1 MYIIPTDKE
10 AELLPYFR
18 RYFPEF
24 ATLSDTKYGDFLTQA
39 VLYIPGRLNKSQNQT
54 ACGWA
59 VKKELLNLWVAHMI
73 MLFGIM
79 EQEDPANP
87 QPIDLVRLA
96 TSLSEGGLSASYGEI
111 TPRNGRPETVY
122 EYLSKTSYGERAK
135 VLLEQCLSGA
145 CGAFTV

>member
-1 MYIIPTDKE
+1 MYIIPTE
-10 AELLPYFR
+10 TESELLPYFR
-18 RYFPEF
+18 QYFPEF
-24 ATLSDTKYGDFLTQA
+24 ATLSDTKYIDLRTQA
-39 VLYIPGRLNKSQNQT
+39 VLYIPGRLNNSQNQT

-59 VKKELLNLWVAHMI
+59 VKKELINLWVAHMV
-73 MLFGIM
+73 MLFGLL
-79 EQEDPANP
+79 EQEDAEDP

-111 TPRNGRPETVY
+111 TPRNSRPETVY

-145 CGAFTV
+145 RGVFTV